1 MENIIFEKCKEN
13 IEMYSTTNQIFK
25 EKYLLALNNIEE
37 NFSNYPS
44 LEDLLQEMYKLS
56 IYGVQQMIDPKMEER
71 MKIRLLTK
79 MSKTTSANDMD
90 EYLKELKSLNGLLID
105 TINKYYGLRK
115 RTGHLLF
122 GAINLKY

>member
-13 IEMYSTTNQIFK
+13 IEMYSTTNQFFK

-56 IYGVQQMIDPKMEER
+56 IYGAQQMIDPRIEER
-71 MKIRLLTK
+71 KKIYLLTK
-79 MSKTTSANDMD
+79 MSKTSSANDMN
-90 EYLKELKSLNGLLID
+90 EYLKELKGLNELLKGTID
-105 TINKYYGLRK
+105 KHYDLREQT
-115 RTGHLLF
+115 RHVIF
-122 GAINLKY
+122 